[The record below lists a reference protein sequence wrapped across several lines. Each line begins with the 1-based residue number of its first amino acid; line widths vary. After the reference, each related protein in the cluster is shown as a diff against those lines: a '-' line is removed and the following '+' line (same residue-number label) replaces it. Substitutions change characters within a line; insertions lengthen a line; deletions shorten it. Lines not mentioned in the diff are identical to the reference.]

1 MENLENKIMNDLKS
15 AMKSKDQAALR
26 GIRAI
31 KAAIL
36 LLKTDGSGQELDGEN
51 EIKLLQKLVKQRQ
64 ESYAIYLKQGRN
76 DLAQIEKEEIDI
88 IKRYLP
94 DELSEVQIK
103 NIIQNIIN
111 DTGSSGMKDMG
122 KVMSLANKE
131 IAGRA
136 DGKIIA
142 NIAKSLLN

>member
-1 MENLENKIMNDLKS
+1 MNDLKS